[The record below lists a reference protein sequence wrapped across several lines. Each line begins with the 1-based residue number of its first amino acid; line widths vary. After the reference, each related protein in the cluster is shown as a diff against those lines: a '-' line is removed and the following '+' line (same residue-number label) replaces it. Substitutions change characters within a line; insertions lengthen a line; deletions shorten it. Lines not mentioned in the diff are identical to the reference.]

1 MLLVFAGLIAFKAT
15 LTLPGIAGI
24 ILTIGMAVD
33 GNVLIY
39 ERIKEELQSGKTP
52 LAALDAGFRKALV
65 TILDSNITTLIAA
78 IVLFYFGAGSVRG
91 FGVTLSIGLVASV
104 FSNVVVTRVVL
115 QLFMGQRQHA
125 LKRS

>member
-1 MLLVFAGLIAFKAT
+1 LIAFKAT

-52 LAALDAGFRKALV
+52 MAALDAGFRKALV

-78 IVLFYFGAGSVRG
+78 VVLFYFGAGSVRG

-115 QLFMGQRQHA
+115 QLFMGQKQHA